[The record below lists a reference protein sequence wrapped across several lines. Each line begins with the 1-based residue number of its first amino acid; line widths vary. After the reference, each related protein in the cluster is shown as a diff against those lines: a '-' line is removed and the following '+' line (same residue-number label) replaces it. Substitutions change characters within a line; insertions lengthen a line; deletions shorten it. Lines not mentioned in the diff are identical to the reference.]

1 MAMAG
6 HVWQPFGGAG
16 YLVLVALLVI
26 ASLAAGLLV
35 LLPLAAPS
43 ETRAALGRRRTVLS
57 LLPFGLLGLAYL
69 FVEIPLLQRLILFLG
84 HPTYAMA
91 TVLGT
96 LLLFSGVGSL
106 LSGRVKL
113 GTSVGLLIGLVVV
126 YRFGLPLLSGP
137 LLRLPLAA
145 RVLVTVG
152 ALAPLGM
159 LMGMPLP
166 SSLSRL
172 ETSAPGLTPWAWGI
186 NGALSVMASILAA
199 LVALTWGFNRVLWL
213 GALCYLGAWLT
224 SVWATRSRRRPRAP
238 RSPRP

>member
-1 MAMAG
+1 
-6 HVWQPFGGAG
+6 
-16 YLVLVALLVI
+16 
-26 ASLAAGLLV
+26 
-35 LLPLAAPS
+35 
-43 ETRAALGRRRTVLS
+43 
-57 LLPFGLLGLAYL
+57 
-69 FVEIPLLQRLILFLG
+69 
-84 HPTYAMA
+84 
-91 TVLGT
+91 
-96 LLLFSGVGSL
+96 
-106 LSGRVKL
+106 VKL